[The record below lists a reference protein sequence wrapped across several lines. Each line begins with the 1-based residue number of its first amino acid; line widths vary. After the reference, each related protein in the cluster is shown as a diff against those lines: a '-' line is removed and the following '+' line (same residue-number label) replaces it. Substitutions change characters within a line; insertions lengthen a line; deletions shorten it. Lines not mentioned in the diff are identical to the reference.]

1 MTQQSACC
9 CCFFFFFLRTPSLLS
24 AHLVVFFTP
33 GCGTV
38 CACFPEY
45 SDTGGCG
52 RPTTTT
58 ATTTRVAMDPVGFD
72 HRHASQNWRNQKQ
85 VDIIHRY
92 NADEARNL
100 KQYGELPEHARINE
114 TAVDLAM
121 EGDGAED
128 DIGIDFDDI

>member
-1 MTQQSACC
+1 MTACISRRTMVDPTLLYYASFVC
-9 CCFFFFFLRTPSLLS
+9 VCVYVCVCDFCFFT
-24 AHLVVFFTP
+24 
-33 GCGTV
+33 
-38 CACFPEY
+38 
-45 SDTGGCG
+45 
-52 RPTTTT
+52 
-58 ATTTRVAMDPVGFD
+58 
-72 HRHASQNWRNQKQ
+72 Q

-128 DIGIDFDDI
+128 DIGIDFDGI

>member
-1 MTQQSACC
+1 MELSQQGGSVSPQIHTKPPYHSRSPQGPTDSICYSCC
-9 CCFFFFFLRTPSLLS
+9 LAPPNTSET
-24 AHLVVFFTP
+24 VF
-33 GCGTV
+33 
-38 CACFPEY
+38 
-45 SDTGGCG
+45 
-52 RPTTTT
+52 R
-58 ATTTRVAMDPVGFD
+58 R
-72 HRHASQNWRNQKQ
+72 RNNIQ

>member
-1 MTQQSACC
+1 MP
-9 CCFFFFFLRTPSLLS
+9 PSVLTCVPPPPPRYLLIP
-24 AHLVVFFTP
+24 LVQP
-33 GCGTV
+33 HE
-38 CACFPEY
+38 P
-45 SDTGGCG
+45 
-52 RPTTTT
+52 R
-58 ATTTRVAMDPVGFD
+58 
-72 HRHASQNWRNQKQ
+72 Q

-128 DIGIDFDDI
+128 DIGIDFDGI

>member
-1 MTQQSACC
+1 MFPQSYLL
-9 CCFFFFFLRTPSLLS
+9 FLLARSRLSLLPV
-24 AHLVVFFTP
+24 AYFPVGFGLCRRVRLPAYTDTP
-33 GCGTV
+33 T
-38 CACFPEY
+38 
-45 SDTGGCG
+45 D
-52 RPTTTT
+52 RPTWCRIGLDRRSTRTNTAT
-58 ATTTRVAMDPVGFD
+58 ATTKIST
-72 HRHASQNWRNQKQ
+72 Q

>member
-1 MTQQSACC
+1 MEKSVPL
-9 CCFFFFFLRTPSLLS
+9 FN
-24 AHLVVFFTP
+24 VFSSFVDTIFT
-33 GCGTV
+33 
-38 CACFPEY
+38 
-45 SDTGGCG
+45 
-52 RPTTTT
+52 
-58 ATTTRVAMDPVGFD
+58 
-72 HRHASQNWRNQKQ
+72 QKQ

>member
-1 MTQQSACC
+1 M
-9 CCFFFFFLRTPSLLS
+9 LS
-24 AHLVVFFTP
+24 FAVFAWF
-33 GCGTV
+33 GT
-38 CACFPEY
+38 
-45 SDTGGCG
+45 
-52 RPTTTT
+52 R
-58 ATTTRVAMDPVGFD
+58 
-72 HRHASQNWRNQKQ
+72 Q

-121 EGDGAED
+121 EGDGGED